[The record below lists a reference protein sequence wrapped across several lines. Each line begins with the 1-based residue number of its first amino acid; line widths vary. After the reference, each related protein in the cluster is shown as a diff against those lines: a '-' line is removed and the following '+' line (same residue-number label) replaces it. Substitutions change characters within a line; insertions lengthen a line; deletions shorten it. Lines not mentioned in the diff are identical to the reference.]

1 MTKQEK
7 NNFTFVTMKEK
18 FVDIEKIIKSK
29 NPKLLKILP
38 KFIVNYLKRIA
49 HQDDINDILNDFKD
63 IYDYEFCA
71 ALIKRLNIKVTVTG
85 QENIPT
91 EGGFIFASN
100 HPLGGI
106 DAMALVTV
114 IEPYRKDVK
123 FIVND
128 ILLNLK
134 NLKGLFV
141 GVNKHGG
148 NTKNSLKM
156 IDELFASD
164 QAIFVFPA
172 GLVSR
177 RKKGVIADL
186 EWKKTFI
193 TRAKKHNKDII
204 PVYVGG
210 SLSNFFY
217 RLSNLRTSLGI
228 RANLEMLYLS
238 DESFKQRDKT
248 LDIIFGKPISSAFF
262 DNSKSDRELSKWM
275 EDKVHTMKKN

>member
-1 MTKQEK
+1 MLNEKLILQEK
-7 NNFTFVTMKEK
+7 FI
-18 FVDIEKIIKSK
+18 DIEKVIKDK
-29 NPKLLKILP
+29 NPKLLKVLP
-38 KFIVNYLKRIA
+38 KFIVNYLKRIV
-49 HQDDINDILNDFKD
+49 HQDEVNEVLDDFKD

-71 ALIKRLNIKVTVTG
+71 ALINRFNIKVNVKG
-85 QENIPT
+85 QENIPIK
-91 EGGFIFASN
+91 GGFIFASN
-100 HPLGGI
+100 HPLGGM
-106 DAMALVTV
+106 DAMALITV

-134 NLKGLFV
+134 NLRGIFA

-148 NTKNSLKM
+148 NSKSSMKL

-164 QAIFVFPA
+164 KAVFVFPA

-177 RKKGVIADL
+177 KTKGKIADL

-193 TRAKKHNKDII
+193 TRAKKHNKSIV

-217 RLSNLRTSLGI
+217 RLSNLRKNLGI
-228 RANLEMLYLS
+228 KANLEMLYLS
-238 DESFKQRDKT
+238 DESFKQKNKT
-248 LDIIFGKPISSAFF
+248 LDIIFGKPIPPSFF
-262 DNSKSDRELSKWM
+262 NQSKSDREWAKWM
-275 EDKVHTMKKN
+275 ENTVHQMKEK

>member
-1 MTKQEK
+1 MQEK
-7 NNFTFVTMKEK
+7 FIN
-18 FVDIEKIIKSK
+18 IEKVIKDK

-38 KFIVNYLKRIA
+38 KFIVNYLKRIV
-49 HQDDINDILNDFKD
+49 HQDEINDLLDDFKD
-63 IYDYEFCA
+63 IYDYEFCS
-71 ALIKRLNIKVTVTG
+71 ALINRFNIKVNVKG
-85 QENIPT
+85 QENIPRT
-91 EGGFIFASN
+91 GGFIFASN
-100 HPLGGI
+100 HPLGGM

-134 NLKGLFV
+134 NLRGIFA

-148 NTKNSLKM
+148 NTKESMQL

-164 QAIFVFPA
+164 KAVFVFPA

-177 RKKGVIADL
+177 RNKGKIADL

-217 RLSNLRTSLGI
+217 RLSNLRKKIGVK
-228 RANLEMLYLS
+228 ANLEMLYLS

-248 LDIIFGKPISSAFF
+248 LDIIFGKPIPSSFF
-262 DNSKSDRELSKWM
+262 DGSKSDREWAKWM
-275 EDKVHTMKKN
+275 ESKVHSMNDH

>member
-1 MTKQEK
+1 MQ
-7 NNFTFVTMKEK
+7 EK
-18 FVDIEKIIKSK
+18 FVDIERIIKSK

-38 KFIVNYLKRIA
+38 KFLINYLKRIA
-49 HQDDINDILNDFKD
+49 HQDDVNEILDDFKD

-71 ALIKRLNIKVTVTG
+71 ALIKRLNIKVTVEG

-91 EGGFIFASN
+91 DGGFIFASN
-100 HPLGGI
+100 HPLGGM

-128 ILLNLK
+128 ILLNLT
-134 NLKGLFV
+134 NIKGLFV
-141 GVNKHGG
+141 GVNKHAG
-148 NTKNSLKM
+148 NTKESLQM

-164 QAIFVFPA
+164 KAVFVFPA

-177 RKKGVIADL
+177 RTKGKIADL

-204 PVYVGG
+204 PVFVGG

-217 RLSNLRTSLGI
+217 RLSNLRKKLGI
-228 RANLEMLYLS
+228 KANLEMLYLS
-238 DESFKQRDKT
+238 DESFKQKNKT
-248 LDIIFGKPISSAFF
+248 LSITFGKPIPSSHF
-262 DNSKSDRELSKWM
+262 NNTKSDKEWAKWM
-275 EDKVHTMKKN
+275 EDKVHQMK

>member
-1 MTKQEK
+1 L
-7 NNFTFVTMKEK
+7 KEK
-18 FVDIEKIIKSK
+18 FIDIEKVIKEK
-29 NPKLLKILP
+29 NPKLLKVLP
-38 KFIVNYLKRIA
+38 KFIINYLKRVA
-49 HQDDINDILNDFKD
+49 HQEEVNEILHDFKD

-71 ALIKRLNIKVTVTG
+71 ALIKRLNIKATVSG
-85 QENIPT
+85 LENIPKD
-91 EGGFIFASN
+91 GGFIFASN
-100 HPLGGI
+100 HPLGGM

-134 NLKGLFV
+134 NLNGIFT

-148 NTKNSLKM
+148 NTKNSLKQV
-156 IDELFASD
+156 DELFASD
-164 QAIFVFPA
+164 RAVFVFPA
-172 GLVSR
+172 GMVSR

-193 TRAKKHNKDII
+193 TRAKKHGKTIV

-210 SLSNFFY
+210 ELSNFFY
-217 RLSNLRTSLGI
+217 RLSNIRKSLGI
-228 RANLEMLYLS
+228 KANLEMLYLS

-248 LDIIFGKPISSAFF
+248 LIIKFGKPIPASHF
-262 DNSKSDRELSKWM
+262 DGTKSDKEWTKWM
-275 EDKVHTMKKN
+275 ESKVHEMGSHK